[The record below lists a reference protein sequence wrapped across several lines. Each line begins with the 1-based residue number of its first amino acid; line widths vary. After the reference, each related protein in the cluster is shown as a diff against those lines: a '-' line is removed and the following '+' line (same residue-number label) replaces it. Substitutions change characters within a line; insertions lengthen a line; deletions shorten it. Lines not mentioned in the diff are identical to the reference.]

1 MRPQIT
7 RRGLLRG
14 AGGAAL
20 ALPLLESLAWGAP
33 APGAPPLRLVIYVQG
48 EGNLSKRWPP
58 ATLPND
64 ALQLSE
70 MLQPLAAHQQKL
82 TVISGVS
89 NKIAPL
95 HTSNGH
101 NAPGHTIM
109 SAALVDTTGT
119 GSFDKSIEVK
129 QGSLS
134 LGPSID
140 HYVADQLKV
149 KEPINLS
156 VGGTGPGENQMWY
169 KVKPAGSSGAN
180 PVAPLNNDPVNAFQT
195 YLAGLSSGPAA
206 PMSRADRFKA
216 QQKSVLDGVL
226 TSFNSL
232 KTQVGTADRLRLQ
245 MHADAIRSIEKN
257 LTYVP
262 PVQCSGLTQML
273 PAGYK
278 APRGGP
284 YTAMDVQANLMID
297 VMVNALACGASRV
310 MTLQDTEYDGPLF
323 DFLPV
328 GPVKGWHAQVHN
340 DASLGLGYA
349 SNNDNPTLK
358 AGFLY
363 YASVFNHLLDKM
375 DAIVEPNGATL
386 LDNSLVLWIAEF
398 GDGQTHSPANLPVVL
413 AGGAQG
419 QIKTN
424 RHLARTATTGDLY
437 TSICNIFGI
446 PATTFGFNGNAGLNS
461 GGITGLIG

>member
-1 MRPQIT
+1 MS
-7 RRGLLRG
+7 RRALLRG
-14 AGGAAL
+14 AGGAAM
-20 ALPLLESLAWGAP
+20 ALPFLESSSFAAAAP
-33 APGAPPLRLVIYVQG
+33 SAPPLRFVVYMQG
-48 EGNLSKRWPP
+48 EGNLSKLWRPP
-58 ATLPND
+58 VLAND

-89 NKIAPL
+89 NKIAPM

-109 SAALVDTTGT
+109 TAALVDTTGT

-140 HYVADQLKV
+140 HFIADQLKL
-149 KEPINLS
+149 KEPVNLA
-156 VGGTGPGENQMWY
+156 VGGPGPGENQMWY
-169 KVKPAGSSGAN
+169 KVKAAGATGAN
-180 PVAPLNNDPVNAFQT
+180 PVAPLNNDPINAFQT
-195 YLAGLSSGPAA
+195 YLGGLASGPAV
-206 PMSRADRFKA
+206 PMTRADRFHA
-216 QQKSVLDGVL
+216 QKKSILDGVL
-226 TSFNSL
+226 SSFNAL
-232 KTQVGTADRLRLQ
+232 KTQVGSADRIRLE
-245 MHADAIRSIEKN
+245 MHADAIRSIETT
-257 LTYVP
+257 LDYVP
-262 PVQCSGLTQML
+262 PVQCNGLTQMV
-273 PAGYK
+273 PPGYK
-278 APRGGP
+278 LPRGGP

-297 VMVNALACGASRV
+297 VMVNALACGASQI
-310 MTLQDTEYDGPLF
+310 MTLQDTEYDSPEF
-323 DFLPV
+323 EFLPV

-340 DASLGLGYA
+340 DPSLGLGYP
-349 SNNDNPTLK
+349 SNNENPTLK

-363 YASVFNHLLDKM
+363 YAGVFNRLLDKM
-375 DAIVEPNGATL
+375 DAIVEPNGKTL

-398 GDGQTHSPANLPVVL
+398 GDGQTHNPANLPVVL

-437 TSICNIFGI
+437 TSIANVFGVPI
-446 PATTFGFNGNAGLNS
+446 KSFGFNDTTGLNN
-461 GGITGLIG
+461 GGISGLIG

>member
-1 MRPQIT
+1 MRRDLL
-7 RRGLLRG
+7 RRTFLRG

-20 ALPLLESLAWGAP
+20 ALPLLESAARGAA

-58 ATLPND
+58 PTLAND

-109 SAALVDTTGT
+109 TAALVDTTGT
-119 GSFDKSIEVK
+119 GAFDKSIEVK

-140 HYVADQLKV
+140 HYVADQLKL
-149 KEPINLS
+149 KEPINLA
-156 VGGTGPGENQMWY
+156 VGGPGSGENQMWY
-169 KVKPAGSSGAN
+169 KVKPTGAAGAN
-180 PVAPLNNDPVNAFQT
+180 PVAPLNNDPINAFQT
-195 YLAGLSSGPAA
+195 YLAGLSSGP
-206 PMSRADRFKA
+206 PMSRADRFHSQK
-216 QQKSVLDGVL
+216 KSVLDGVL
-226 TSFNSL
+226 SSFNSL
-232 KTQVGTADRLRLQ
+232 KAQVGTADRLRLQ
-245 MHADAIRSIEKN
+245 MHADAIRSIEQN

-262 PVQCSGLTQML
+262 PVQCSGLTQMV
-273 PAGYK
+273 PPGYK
-278 APRGGP
+278 LPRGGP

-297 VMVNALACGASRV
+297 VMVNALACGASRL
-310 MTLQDTEYDGPLF
+310 MTLQDTEYDSPQF
-323 DFLPV
+323 EFLPV

-340 DASLGLGYA
+340 DAALGLGYA

-363 YASVFNHLLDKM
+363 YASVFNRLLDKM
-375 DAIVEPNGATL
+375 DAIVEPNGATM

-398 GDGQTHSPANLPVVL
+398 GDGQTHNPANLPVVL

-424 RHLARTATTGDLY
+424 RHLAVTATTGDLY
-437 TSICNIFGI
+437 TSILNVFGVQ
-446 PATTFGFNGNAGLNS
+446 ATTFGYNGASGLNS
-461 GGITGLIG
+461 GGISGLIA